1 MGSLLCL
8 ETKSAIVIHVKEA
21 DFLKKVGIYA
31 RYLMQ
36 FLNDGDVPKILDAIK
51 ELEKIRQQAEKE
63 KVE

>member
-1 MGSLLCL
+1 M
-8 ETKSAIVIHVKEA
+8 KEA